1 MRELPPNTVLKAVSP
16 TAAATTGTEAA
27 TGTEATTGTEA
38 PAAPKVPGKATAPR
52 VAVASLVGTTIEY
65 YDFAVYGTASALVL
79 GPAFFP
85 SGNATV
91 SSLAAFLTFAAA
103 FVARPLGVAL
113 FGTIGDRLG
122 RRRALFLSLMLMGVA
137 TVGVGLLPTYETAG
151 LLAPVLLVTLRLLQ
165 GVSMGGEWGGAVLL
179 AAEHAPPGRR
189 ALYASIPNAGPSLG
203 FLLSTAVILPTLNI
217 GGRDAF
223 TDWTWRI
230 PFLLSAVLVVVGLW
244 VRATVSE
251 SPLFR
256 PSDDPATPAEAP
268 APSPDGTPAA
278 ESRFPLGTLLTRY
291 PGRLFLGIGAALGGS
306 AVYYLTIVYSL
317 SYAPQALGIS
327 RNTMLTAASVGAAA
341 GIAVTL
347 PAARLAD
354 RIGRRPVMLTGAV
367 GSVLWAVPMYASLS
381 SRDGWVITGAYTV
394 GLVLLALM
402 FSPVAAF
409 LPELFPARLRYTGA
423 SAAFILANTFGGG
436 FAPLVATWLNSH
448 WGSPLVLGFYTG
460 GLCLVSLLCLLA
472 LPETRD
478 HEFAV

>member
-1 MRELPPNTVLKAVSP
+1 MPELPSHTAPNAVSAPIDPRPSASPPPSPAVSP
-16 TAAATTGTEAA
+16 AGA
-27 TGTEATTGTEA
+27 
-38 PAAPKVPGKATAPR
+38 KASR
-52 VAVASLVGTTIEY
+52 VAAASLVGTTIEY

-85 SGNATV
+85 SDNATV

-103 FVARPLGVAL
+103 FLARPVGVML
-113 FGTIGDRLG
+113 FGTIGDRIG
-122 RRRALFLSLMLMGVA
+122 RRRALVVSLMLMGVA

-203 FLLSTAVILPTLNI
+203 FLLSTAVILPTLNLA
-217 GGRDAF
+217 GRDAF
-223 TDWTWRI
+223 TDWAWRI
-230 PFLLSAVLVVVGLW
+230 PFLLSTVLVVVGLW
-244 VRATVSE
+244 VRTTISE
-251 SPLFR
+251 SPVFASAPDR
-256 PSDDPATPAEAP
+256 TPRALAE
-268 APSPDGTPAA
+268 TPAA
-278 ESRFPLGTLLTRY
+278 GSRFPLGTLLARH
-291 PGRLFLGIGAALGGS
+291 PRRLFLGIGAALGGS

-317 SYAPQALGIS
+317 SYGPKELGID
-327 RNTMLTAASVGAAA
+327 RNTMLIAASVGSAA
-341 GIAVTL
+341 GIALTL

-381 SRDGWVITGAYTV
+381 SGDVWVITGAYTV
-394 GLVLLALM
+394 GLMLLALM

-448 WGSPLVLGFYTG
+448 WESPLVLGFYTG
-460 GLCLVSLLCLLA
+460 GLCLLSLVCLLA

-478 HEFAV
+478 HEFDV

>member
-1 MRELPPNTVLKAVSP
+1 MTVSP
-16 TAAATTGTEAA
+16 QRSEK
-27 TGTEATTGTEA
+27 TEA
-38 PAAPKVPGKATAPR
+38 PK

-85 SGNATV
+85 SGNATL
-91 SSLAAFLTFAAA
+91 SSLAAFLTFSAA
-103 FVARPLGVAL
+103 FLSRPLGVVL

-122 RRRALFLSLMLMGVA
+122 RRQALVVSLLLMGVA

-189 ALYASIPNAGPSLG
+189 ALYASIPNIGPSLG
-203 FLLSTAVILPTLNI
+203 FLLSTAVILPTMNI
-217 GGRDAF
+217 VGMEAF
-223 TDWTWRI
+223 TDWAWRI
-230 PFLLSAVLVVVGLW
+230 PFLLSTVLVAVGLW

-251 SPLFR
+251 SPVFKAQATKNAQAPR
-256 PSDDPATPAEAP
+256 P
-268 APSPDGTPAA
+268 
-278 ESRFPLGTLLTRY
+278 ESRSEPRFPLGTLVRQY
-291 PGRLFLGIGAALGGS
+291 PGRLLLGTGAAIGGS

-317 SYAPQALGIS
+317 SYGPQELGIP
-327 RNTMLTAASVGAAA
+327 RNTMLTAASIGAAA
-341 GIAVTL
+341 GIAITL
-347 PAARLAD
+347 PVARLSD
-354 RIGRRPVMLTGAV
+354 RIGRRPLMLAGAV
-367 GSVLWAVPMYASLS
+367 GCVVWAIPMYASLS
-381 SRDGWVITGAYTV
+381 SRNGLVITGAYTV
-394 GLVLLALM
+394 GLMFLALM

-423 SAAFILANTFGGG
+423 SAAFILANTLGGG
-436 FAPLVATWLNSH
+436 FAPSVATWLNSH

-472 LPETRD
+472 LPETRERD
-478 HEFAV
+478 FDV

>member
-1 MRELPPNTVLKAVSP
+1 MPELPSEAAPVIVTSP
-16 TAAATTGTEAA
+16 GPIPGTAARPQASRAA
-27 TGTEATTGTEA
+27 A
-38 PAAPKVPGKATAPR
+38 
-52 VAVASLVGTTIEY
+52 ASLVGTTIEY

-85 SGNATV
+85 SGNAAV

-103 FVARPLGVAL
+103 FVARPLGVVL

-122 RRRALFLSLMLMGVA
+122 RRRALVASLLLMGVA

-189 ALYASIPNAGPSLG
+189 ALYASIPNVGPSLG
-203 FLLSTAVILPTLNI
+203 FLLSSAVILPTLNI
-217 GGRDAF
+217 AGRDGF
-223 TDWTWRI
+223 TDWAWRI
-230 PFLLSAVLVVVGLW
+230 PFLLSTVLVVAGLW
-244 VRATVSE
+244 VRTTVSE
-251 SPLFR
+251 SPVF
-256 PSDDPATPAEAP
+256 TPRAEAQARAPERAP
-268 APSPDGTPAA
+268 APT
-278 ESRFPLGTLLTRY
+278 SRFPLGTLLTRH
-291 PGRLFLGIGAALGGS
+291 PGRLLLGIGAALGGS

-317 SYAPQALGIS
+317 SYGPKELGIPQ
-327 RNTMLTAASVGAAA
+327 NTMLTAASVGAAA

-367 GSVLWAVPMYASLS
+367 GCVLWAVPMYASLS
-381 SRDGWVITGAYTV
+381 SRDPWVITGAYTV
-394 GLVLLALM
+394 GLMLLALM

-423 SAAFILANTFGGG
+423 SAAFILANTLGGG

-448 WGSPLVLGFYTG
+448 WDSPLVLGFYTG
-460 GLCLVSLLCLLA
+460 GLCLLSLLCLLA

-478 HEFAV
+478 QEFDA

>member
-1 MRELPPNTVLKAVSP
+1 MPELPS
-16 TAAATTGTEAA
+16 AAAPAIASSPRPAPGTARPRA
-27 TGTEATTGTEA
+27 S
-38 PAAPKVPGKATAPR
+38 R
-52 VAVASLVGTTIEY
+52 VAAASLVGTTIEY

-122 RRRALFLSLMLMGVA
+122 RRRALVASLLLMGVA

-203 FLLSTAVILPTLNI
+203 FLLSSAVILPTLNI
-217 GGRDAF
+217 AGRDGF
-223 TDWTWRI
+223 TDWAWRI
-230 PFLLSAVLVVVGLW
+230 PFLLSTVLVVIGLW
-244 VRATVSE
+244 VRSTVSE
-251 SPLFR
+251 SPLF
-256 PSDDPATPAEAP
+256 TPPTEASAAAP
-268 APSPDGTPAA
+268 A
-278 ESRFPLGTLLTRY
+278 SRFPLGTLLARH
-291 PGRLFLGIGAALGGS
+291 PGRLLLGIGAALGGS

-317 SYAPQALGIS
+317 SYGPKELGIPQ
-327 RNTMLTAASVGAAA
+327 NTMLTAASVGAAA

-367 GSVLWAVPMYASLS
+367 GCVLWAVPMYASLS
-381 SRDGWVITGAYTV
+381 SGDAWVITGAYTV

-402 FSPVAAF
+402 FSPAAAF
-409 LPELFPARLRYTGA
+409 LTELFPARLRYTGA
-423 SAAFILANTFGGG
+423 SAAFILANTLGGG
-436 FAPLVATWLNSH
+436 FAPLVATWLNSR
-448 WGSPLVLGFYTG
+448 WDSPLVLGFYTG
-460 GLCLVSLLCLLA
+460 GLCLLSLLCLLA

-478 HEFAV
+478 HEFDA

>member
-1 MRELPPNTVLKAVSP
+1 MPDLPSK
-16 TAAATTGTEAA
+16 TAPMAAGPR
-27 TGTEATTGTEA
+27 
-38 PAAPKVPGKATAPR
+38 PAASPPPSTAKTEAPR

-85 SGNATV
+85 SGNPTV

-103 FVARPLGVAL
+103 FLSRPLGVVL

-122 RRRALFLSLMLMGVA
+122 RRKALVASLLLMGVA

-189 ALYASIPNAGPSLG
+189 ALYASIPQAGPSLG

-217 GGRDAF
+217 VGRDGF
-223 TDWTWRI
+223 VDWAWRI
-230 PFLLSAVLVVVGLW
+230 PFLLSTVLVVIGLW
-244 VRATVSE
+244 VRTTVSE
-251 SPLFR
+251 SPVFNATADLTTQ
-256 PSDDPATPAEAP
+256 PQPAPASSLAP
-268 APSPDGTPAA
+268 APPTA
-278 ESRFPLGTLLTRY
+278 SRFPLVTLLKRY
-291 PGRLFLGIGAALGGS
+291 PGRVLLGTGAAIGGS
-306 AVYYLTIVYSL
+306 AVYYLTIVYSI
-317 SYAPQALGIS
+317 SYGPKELGIPQ
-327 RNTMLTAASVGAAA
+327 NTMLTAASIGAAA
-341 GIAVTL
+341 GIAITL
-347 PAARLAD
+347 PVARLSD

-367 GSVLWAVPMYASLS
+367 GCVVWAVPMYASLS
-381 SRDGWVITGAYTV
+381 SRNGLVITGAYTV
-394 GLVLLALM
+394 GLMFLALM

-423 SAAFILANTFGGG
+423 SAAFILANTLGGG

-448 WGSPLVLGFYTG
+448 WESPLVLGFYTG
-460 GLCLVSLLCLLA
+460 TLCLLSLLCLLA

-478 HEFAV
+478 QEFDI

>member
-1 MRELPPNTVLKAVSP
+1 MPESP
-16 TAAATTGTEAA
+16 SKTAAEAV
-27 TGTEATTGTEA
+27 GPR
-38 PAAPKVPGKATAPR
+38 PAALPSSPAESSKAPKVAA
-52 VAVASLVGTTIEY
+52 ASLIGTTIEY

-103 FVARPLGVAL
+103 FLSRPLGVVL

-122 RRRALFLSLMLMGVA
+122 RRHALVASLLLMGVA

-189 ALYASIPNAGPSLG
+189 AFYAAVPNVGPSLG
-203 FLLSTAVILPTLNI
+203 FLLSSAVILPTLNI
-217 GGRDAF
+217 VGRDGF
-223 TDWTWRI
+223 TEWAWRL

-244 VRATVSE
+244 VRTTVSE
-251 SPLFR
+251 SPVF
-256 PSDDPATPAEAP
+256 SAEARRTTTEQ
-268 APSPDGTPAA
+268 ASSSASG
-278 ESRFPLGTLLTRY
+278 SRFPLGVLITRY
-291 PGRLFLGIGAALGGS
+291 PGRLLLGTGAAIGGS

-317 SYAPQALGIS
+317 SYGPKALGIPQ
-327 RNTMLTAASVGAAA
+327 NTMLTAASVGAAA

-347 PAARLAD
+347 PVARLAD
-354 RIGRRPVMLTGAV
+354 RVGRRPVMLAGAV
-367 GSVLWAVPMYASLS
+367 GCVVWAVPMYASLS
-381 SRDGWVITGAYTV
+381 SGNALVITGAYTV
-394 GLVLLALM
+394 GLMLLALM

-409 LPELFPARLRYTGA
+409 LAELFPARLRYTGA
-423 SAAFILANTFGGG
+423 SAAFILANTLGGG
-436 FAPLVATWLNSH
+436 FAPLVATWLNSQ
-448 WGSPLVLGFYTG
+448 WSSPLVLGFYTG

-472 LPETRD
+472 LPETREE
-478 HEFAV
+478 EFAA

>member
-1 MRELPPNTVLKAVSP
+1 MPELPSKTAPVAVG
-16 TAAATTGTEAA
+16 AR
-27 TGTEATTGTEA
+27 
-38 PAAPKVPGKATAPR
+38 PAASPPPSTAKTEAPR

-103 FVARPLGVAL
+103 FLSRPLGVVL

-122 RRRALFLSLMLMGVA
+122 RRRALVASLLLMGVA

-165 GVSMGGEWGGAVLL
+165 GISMGGEWGGAVLL

-189 ALYASIPNAGPSLG
+189 ALYASIPQAGPSLG

-217 GGRDAF
+217 VGRDGF
-223 TDWTWRI
+223 VDWAWRI
-230 PFLLSAVLVVVGLW
+230 PFLLSTVLVVIGLW
-244 VRATVSE
+244 VRTTVSE
-251 SPLFR
+251 SPVFKATADRTTR
-256 PSDDPATPAEAP
+256 PRSKAPEP
-268 APSPDGTPAA
+268 APESELESG
-278 ESRFPLGTLLTRY
+278 SRFPLVTLLKRY
-291 PGRLFLGIGAALGGS
+291 PRRVLLGTGAAIGGS
-306 AVYYLTIVYSL
+306 AVYYLTIVYSI
-317 SYAPQALGIS
+317 SYGPKELGIPQ
-327 RNTMLTAASVGAAA
+327 NTMLTAASIGAAA
-341 GIAVTL
+341 GIAITL
-347 PAARLAD
+347 PVARLSD

-367 GSVLWAVPMYASLS
+367 GCVVWAVPMYASLS
-381 SRDGWVITGAYTV
+381 TRDGLVITGAYTV
-394 GLVLLALM
+394 GLMFLALM

-423 SAAFILANTFGGG
+423 SAAFILANTLGGG

-448 WGSPLVLGFYTG
+448 WESPLVLGFYTG
-460 GLCLVSLLCLLA
+460 TLCLLSLLCLLA

-478 HEFAV
+478 QEFDI

>member
-1 MRELPPNTVLKAVSP
+1 MPELPSK
-16 TAAATTGTEAA
+16 TAPVTAGPR
-27 TGTEATTGTEA
+27 
-38 PAAPKVPGKATAPR
+38 PAASPPSTAKTTETSAGKTEAPR

-85 SGNATV
+85 SGNPTV

-103 FVARPLGVAL
+103 FLSRPLGVVL

-122 RRRALFLSLMLMGVA
+122 RRRALVASLLLMGVA

-165 GVSMGGEWGGAVLL
+165 GISMGGEWGGAVLL

-189 ALYASIPNAGPSLG
+189 ALYASIPQAGPSLG

-217 GGRDAF
+217 VGRDGF
-223 TDWTWRI
+223 VDWAWRI
-230 PFLLSAVLVVVGLW
+230 PFLLSTVLVVIGLW
-244 VRATVSE
+244 VRTTVSE
-251 SPLFR
+251 SPVFNATADR
-256 PSDDPATPAEAP
+256 TTQTQPAPAT
-268 APSPDGTPAA
+268 
-278 ESRFPLGTLLTRY
+278 ESRFPLVTLLKRY
-291 PGRLFLGIGAALGGS
+291 PGRVLLGTGAAIGGS
-306 AVYYLTIVYSL
+306 AVYYLTIVYSI
-317 SYAPQALGIS
+317 SYGPKELGIPQ
-327 RNTMLTAASVGAAA
+327 NTMLTAASIGAAA
-341 GIAVTL
+341 GIAITL
-347 PAARLAD
+347 PVARLSD

-367 GSVLWAVPMYASLS
+367 GCVVWAVPMYASLS
-381 SRDGWVITGAYTV
+381 SRNGLVITGAYTV
-394 GLVLLALM
+394 GLMFLALM

-423 SAAFILANTFGGG
+423 SAAFILANTLGGG

-448 WGSPLVLGFYTG
+448 WESPLVLGFYTG
-460 GLCLVSLLCLLA
+460 TLCLLSLLCLLA

-478 HEFAV
+478 EEFDI

>member
-1 MRELPPNTVLKAVSP
+1 MPELPTLNASP
-16 TAAATTGTEAA
+16 PRTAK
-27 TGTEATTGTEA
+27 TEA
-38 PAAPKVPGKATAPR
+38 PK

-85 SGNATV
+85 SGNAAL

-103 FVARPLGVAL
+103 FLSRPLGVVL

-122 RRRALFLSLMLMGVA
+122 RRRALVVSLLLMGVA

-189 ALYASIPNAGPSLG
+189 ALYASIPNIGPSLG
-203 FLLSTAVILPTLNI
+203 FLLSTAVILPTMNI
-217 GGRDAF
+217 VGMEGF
-223 TDWTWRI
+223 TDWAWRI
-230 PFLLSAVLVVVGLW
+230 PFLLSTVLVVVGLW
-244 VRATVSE
+244 VRTTVSE
-251 SPLFR
+251 SPVFTSAAGR
-256 PSDDPATPAEAP
+256 PQADPAPP
-268 APSPDGTPAA
+268 
-278 ESRFPLGTLLTRY
+278 FPLGTILRQYPRRLL
-291 PGRLFLGIGAALGGS
+291 LGTGAAIGGS

-317 SYAPQALGIS
+317 SYGPQELGIP
-327 RNTMLTAASVGAAA
+327 RNTMLTAASIGAAA
-341 GIAVTL
+341 GIAITL
-347 PAARLAD
+347 PVARLSD
-354 RIGRRPVMLTGAV
+354 RIGRRPLMLAGAAGCV
-367 GSVLWAVPMYASLS
+367 VWAVPIYASLS
-381 SRDGWVITGAYTV
+381 SRNGLVITGAYTV
-394 GLVLLALM
+394 GLMFLALM

-423 SAAFILANTFGGG
+423 SAAFILANTLGGG
-436 FAPLVATWLNSH
+436 FAPSIATWLNSH
-448 WGSPLVLGFYTG
+448 WESPLVLGFYTG

-478 HEFAV
+478 HEFDD

>member
-1 MRELPPNTVLKAVSP
+1 MPELPANTAHKIVSDP
-16 TAAATTGTEAA
+16 IGAG
-27 TGTEATTGTEA
+27 A
-38 PAAPKVPGKATAPR
+38 PVSASPPASR
-52 VAVASLVGTTIEY
+52 VAAASLVGTTIEY

-85 SGNATV
+85 SGNATI

-103 FVARPLGVAL
+103 FLARPLGVVL

-122 RRRALFLSLMLMGVA
+122 RRRALVLSLMLMGVA
-137 TVGVGLLPTYETAG
+137 TVGVGLLPTYEAAG

-189 ALYASIPNAGPSLG
+189 ALYASIPQAGPSLG
-203 FLLSTAVILPTLNI
+203 FLLSSAVILPTLNI
-217 GGRDAF
+217 LGRDAF
-223 TDWTWRI
+223 TEWAWRI
-230 PFLLSAVLVVVGLW
+230 PFLLSTVLVVVGLW
-244 VRATVSE
+244 VRTTVAE
-251 SPLFR
+251 SPVFTR
-256 PSDDPATPAEAP
+256 AP
-268 APSPDGTPAA
+268 ARPETPSA
-278 ESRFPLGTLLTRY
+278 RFPLGTLLALH

-317 SYAPQALGIS
+317 SYGPKELGIPQ
-327 RNTMLTAASVGAAA
+327 NTMLTAASVGSAA
-341 GIAVTL
+341 GIALTL

-367 GSVLWAVPMYASLS
+367 GCVVWAVPMYASLS
-381 SRDGWVITGAYTV
+381 SRDAWVITGAYTV
-394 GLVLLALM
+394 GLMLLALM

-423 SAAFILANTFGGG
+423 STAFILANTLGGG
-436 FAPLVATWLNSH
+436 FAPLVATWLNSR
-448 WGSPLVLGFYTG
+448 WESPLVLGFYTG
-460 GLCLVSLLCLLA
+460 GLCLLSLLCLLA

-478 HEFAV
+478 HEFDI

>member
-1 MRELPPNTVLKAVSP
+1 MDSPVPESPSHAAPVVVASPQPAPP
-16 TAAATTGTEAA
+16 GT
-27 TGTEATTGTEA
+27 A
-38 PAAPKVPGKATAPR
+38 PAKASR
-52 VAVASLVGTTIEY
+52 VAAASLVGTTIEY

-122 RRRALFLSLMLMGVA
+122 RRRALVASLLLMGVA
-137 TVGVGLLPTYETAG
+137 TIGVGLLPTYETAG

-189 ALYASIPNAGPSLG
+189 ALYASIPNVGPSLG
-203 FLLSTAVILPTLNI
+203 FLLSSAVILPTLNI
-217 GGRDAF
+217 AGRDGF
-223 TDWTWRI
+223 TDWAWRI
-230 PFLLSAVLVVVGLW
+230 PFLLSTVLVVVGLW
-244 VRATVSE
+244 VRTTVSE
-251 SPLFR
+251 SPLFKAQVHEKAAA
-256 PSDDPATPAEAP
+256 PVPA
-268 APSPDGTPAA
+268 
-278 ESRFPLGTLLTRY
+278 SRFPLGALVTRH
-291 PGRLFLGIGAALGGS
+291 PGRLLLGIGAALGGS
-306 AVYYLTIVYSL
+306 AVYYITIVYSL
-317 SYAPQALGIS
+317 SYGPKALGIPQ
-327 RNTMLTAASVGAAA
+327 NTMLTAASVGAAA

-381 SRDGWVITGAYTV
+381 SRDAWVITGAYTV
-394 GLVLLALM
+394 GLALLALM

-423 SAAFILANTFGGG
+423 SAAFILANTLGGG
-436 FAPLVATWLNSH
+436 FAPLVATWLNSN
-448 WGSPLVLGFYTG
+448 WDSPLVLGFYTG
-460 GLCLVSLLCLLA
+460 GLCLLSLLCLLA

-478 HEFAV
+478 HEFDT